1 MVTALTIKRLES
13 RESLFMA
20 VEVWETFIENAVS
33 FQNVARVEN
42 DCFFLPPD
50 VHRKLDIKK

>member
-1 MVTALTIKRLES
+1 
-13 RESLFMA
+13 MA